1 MNIIILD
8 YDETLIIAETPE
20 GETLSRFYKRNTFY
34 NNLFYKP
41 TNLVRYAREQKAK
54 GNLIV
59 ICTAR
64 EKRFWLR
71 WVLFFKAIPCD
82 VLIERKRGDR
92 TPSGILKQKQILELI
107 ISNNDYIFADKEF
120 YDDSQENLDSIAKL
134 GIKVFD
140 AKTLT

>member
-1 MNIIILD
+1 MDMISVFD
-8 YDETLIIAETPE
+8 YDETLIIGKTPE
-20 GETLSRFYKRNTFY
+20 GETLSGFYRRNTFF
-34 NNLFYKP
+34 NNLFYKN
-41 TNLVRYAREQKAK
+41 TKLVKYAREQKAK

-71 WVLFFKAIPCD
+71 AVLFLKRIPCD
-82 VLIERKRGDR
+82 ILIERKKGDK

-120 YDDSQENLDSIAKL
+120 FDDSQENLDSIAKL
-134 GIKVFD
+134 GIRVFD
-140 AKTLT
+140 PSKI

>member
-8 YDETLIIAETPE
+8 YDETLIIAKTPE
-20 GETLSRFYKRNTFY
+20 GETLSGFYRRNTFY

-71 WVLFFKAIPCD
+71 WVLLFKGIPCD
-82 VLIERKRGDR
+82 VLIERKRGDS